1 MNIPVLFM
9 TATATKSMIE
19 HLKHLTGFEISP
31 SNLIW
36 PGKEGM
42 ARRNIDVTVLLREQS
57 IGVFKS
63 LAIDILKNKPEKKLI
78 VYTNMLIVMLLFVLA
93 SESAPAKRK
102 RHMMPQRKRH
112 NERCVCT
119 IIRAPRRRFNGTIH
133 YNMTSQD
140 RIERLLIQT
149 SPCRSAK
156 CRTKKAPA
164 KRKRHMMCERK
175 QQYF

>member
-1 MNIPVLFM
+1 MRSLFIDNICPRRVYFLMRCTLDQRLGTFRPVIVPTLPLRHH
-9 TATATKSMIE
+9 TKELAHPRLS
-19 HLKHLTGFEISP
+19 KAVGFS
-31 SNLIW
+31 
-36 PGKEGM
+36 
-42 ARRNIDVTVLLREQS
+42 TRE
-57 IGVFKS
+57 
-63 LAIDILKNKPEKKLI
+63 
-78 VYTNMLIVMLLFVLA
+78 MLIVMLLFVLA
-93 SESAPAKRK
+93 SKSAPAKRK

-133 YNMTSQD
+133 CNMTSQD
-140 RIERLLIQT
+140 RIERILIQT